1 MNKKNKERFEKS
13 FHLINSEINKR
24 KNKWTLSA
32 LNWIDFED
40 VSQIIRFHIFKKWEL
55 YDPKKPMLPWVN
67 RIISNQIKNLIRNNY
82 GNYARP
88 CLKCAAAIGESG
100 CRIYTNQNDSCP
112 MYKSWCKT
120 KKNAYDLKMAVSIE
134 DHSFEINNQPCNS
147 SDTQRASENLHAKM
161 KEILKPIEWKVYELL
176 YISNKSEEQVCKLLN
191 FKYDKNAKTAYNKQL
206 RNIQKSIIKKA
217 KQCLA
222 NGEIDL

>member
-1 MNKKNKERFEKS
+1 MKKNKLKFES
-13 FHLINSEINKR
+13 CINLINIEILKR
-24 KNKWTLSA
+24 KNKWTLST

-40 VSQIIRFHIFKKWEL
+40 VSQIIRFHIYKKWDL
-55 YDPKKPMLPWVN
+55 YDESKPMLPWVN

-88 CLKCAAAIGESG
+88 CLKCAAALGENE
-100 CRIYTNQNDSCP
+100 CRIYGKQDQSCP
-112 MYKSWCKT
+112 MFNNWSKT

-134 DHSFEINNQPCNS
+134 DHSYEINNQLCVNL
-147 SDTQRASENLHAKM
+147 DIQKATQNLHQKM
-161 KEILKPIEWKVYELL
+161 KQILKPVEWKVYELL
-176 YISNKSEEQVCKLLN
+176 YIDYKTEEQVCKILK
-191 FKYDKNAKTAYNKQL
+191 FKYDKKAKSAYNKQL
-206 RNIQKSIIKKA
+206 KNIQKSIIKKA

>member
-1 MNKKNKERFEKS
+1 MKKNKIKFEGCIN
-13 FHLINSEINKR
+13 LINTEILKR
-24 KNKWTLSA
+24 KNKWTLST

-40 VSQIIRFHIFKKWEL
+40 VSQIIRFHIYKKWNL
-55 YDPKKPMLPWVN
+55 YDDSKPILPWIN

-88 CLKCAAAIGESG
+88 CLKCAAALGDNE
-100 CRIYTNQNDSCP
+100 CRIYGKQDQSCP
-112 MYKSWCKT
+112 MFKNWLKT

-134 DHSFEINNQPCNS
+134 DHSHEINNQTGL
-147 SDTQRASENLHAKM
+147 DTDIQKATENLHKKM
-161 KEILKPIEWKVYELL
+161 QEILKPVEWKVYELL
-176 YISNKSEEQVCKLLN
+176 YIQYKSEEQVCRILK
-191 FKYDKNAKTAYNKQL
+191 FKYDKQAKSTYNKQL
-206 RNIQKSIIKKA
+206 KNIQKSIIKKA

>member
-1 MNKKNKERFEKS
+1 MKKNKIKFES
-13 FHLINSEINKR
+13 CINLINTEILKR
-24 KNKWTLSA
+24 KNKWTLST

-40 VSQIIRFHIFKKWEL
+40 VSQIIRFHIYKKWDL
-55 YDPKKPMLPWVN
+55 YDEKKPMLPWVN

-88 CLKCAAAIGESG
+88 CLKCAAALGENE
-100 CRIYTNQNDSCP
+100 CRIYGKQDQGCP
-112 MYKSWCKT
+112 MFNNWTKT

-134 DHSFEINNQPCNS
+134 DHSYEINNQLCVNS
-147 SDTQRASENLHAKM
+147 DIQKATQNLHQKM
-161 KEILKPIEWKVYELL
+161 KQILKPVEWKVYELL
-176 YISNKSEEQVCKLLN
+176 YIDHKTEEQVCKILK
-191 FKYDKNAKTAYNKQL
+191 FKYDKKAKSAYNKQL
-206 RNIQKSIIKKA
+206 KNIQKSIIKKA

>member
-1 MNKKNKERFEKS
+1 MKKNKIKFES
-13 FHLINSEINKR
+13 CINLINTEILKR
-24 KNKWTLSA
+24 KNKWTLST

-40 VSQIIRFHIFKKWEL
+40 VSQIIRFHIYKKWEL
-55 YDPKKPMLPWVN
+55 YDESKPMLPWVN

-88 CLKCAAAIGESG
+88 CLKCAAALGENE
-100 CRIYTNQNDSCP
+100 CRIYGKQEQACP
-112 MYKSWCKT
+112 MFNNWSKT

-134 DHSFEINNQPCNS
+134 DHSYEINNQLCVNL
-147 SDTQRASENLHAKM
+147 DIQKATQNLHRKM
-161 KEILKPIEWKVYELL
+161 KQILKPVEWKVYELL
-176 YISNKSEEQVCKLLN
+176 YIDYKTEEQVCKILK
-191 FKYDKNAKTAYNKQL
+191 FKYDKKAKSAYNKQL
-206 RNIQKSIIKKA
+206 KNIQKSIIKKA

>member
-1 MNKKNKERFEKS
+1 MKKNKIKFES
-13 FHLINSEINKR
+13 CINLINIEILKR
-24 KNKWTLSA
+24 KNKWTLST

-40 VSQIIRFHIFKKWEL
+40 VSQIIRFHIYKKWDL
-55 YDPKKPMLPWVN
+55 YDESKPMLPWVN

-88 CLKCAAAIGESG
+88 CLKCAAALGENE
-100 CRIYTNQNDSCP
+100 CRIYGKQDQSCP
-112 MYKSWCKT
+112 MFNNWSKT

-134 DHSFEINNQPCNS
+134 DHSYEINNQLCVNL
-147 SDTQRASENLHAKM
+147 DIQKATQNLHQKM
-161 KEILKPIEWKVYELL
+161 KQILKPVEWKVYELL
-176 YISNKSEEQVCKLLN
+176 YIDYKTEEQVCKILK
-191 FKYDKNAKTAYNKQL
+191 FKYDKKAKSAYNKQL
-206 RNIQKSIIKKA
+206 KNIQKSIIKKA

>member
-1 MNKKNKERFEKS
+1 MKKNKIKFES
-13 FHLINSEINKR
+13 CINLINTEILKR
-24 KNKWTLSA
+24 KNKWTLST

-40 VSQIIRFHIFKKWEL
+40 VSQIIRFHIYKKWDL
-55 YDPKKPMLPWVN
+55 YDEKKPMLPWVN

-88 CLKCAAAIGESG
+88 CLKCAAALGENE
-100 CRIYTNQNDSCP
+100 CRIYGKQDQGCP
-112 MYKSWCKT
+112 MFNNWSKT

-134 DHSFEINNQPCNS
+134 DHSYEINNQLCVNT
-147 SDTQRASENLHAKM
+147 DIQKATKNLHIKM
-161 KEILKPIEWKVYELL
+161 KQVLKPVEWKVYELL
-176 YISNKSEEQVCKLLN
+176 YIDHKTEEQVCKILK
-191 FKYDKNAKTAYNKQL
+191 FKYDKKAKSAYNKQL
-206 RNIQKSIIKKA
+206 KNIQKSIIKKA

>member
-1 MNKKNKERFEKS
+1 MKKNKIKFES
-13 FHLINSEINKR
+13 CINLINTEILKR
-24 KNKWTLSA
+24 KNKWTLST

-40 VSQIIRFHIFKKWEL
+40 VSQIIRFHIYKKWEL
-55 YDPKKPMLPWVN
+55 YDESKPMLPWVN

-82 GNYARP
+82 GNYTRP
-88 CLKCAAAIGESG
+88 CLKCVAAVGENE
-100 CRIYTNQNDSCP
+100 CKIYGKQEKACP
-112 MYKSWCKT
+112 LYNNWVKT
-120 KKNAYDLKMAVSIE
+120 KKNAYDLKMTLSIE
-134 DHSFEINNQPCNS
+134 DHSHEINNQSIEQC
-147 SDTQRASENLHAKM
+147 DIEKASASLHEKM
-161 KEILKPIEWKVYELL
+161 KKILKPIEWKVYDLL
-176 YISNKSEEQVCKLLN
+176 YVQNRTEEYICKNLN

>member
-1 MNKKNKERFEKS
+1 MKKNKIKFES
-13 FHLINSEINKR
+13 CINLINTEILKR
-24 KNKWTLSA
+24 KNKWTLST

-40 VSQIIRFHIFKKWEL
+40 VSQIIRFHIYKKWDL
-55 YDPKKPMLPWVN
+55 YDEKKPMLPWVN

-88 CLKCAAAIGESG
+88 CLKCAAALGENE
-100 CRIYTNQNDSCP
+100 CRIYGKQDQGCP
-112 MYKSWCKT
+112 MFNNWTKT

-134 DHSFEINNQPCNS
+134 DHSYEINNQLCVNS
-147 SDTQRASENLHAKM
+147 DIQKATQNLHQKM
-161 KEILKPIEWKVYELL
+161 KQILKPVEWKVYELL
-176 YISNKSEEQVCKLLN
+176 YVDHKTEEQVCKILK
-191 FKYDKNAKTAYNKQL
+191 FKYDKKAKSAYNKQL
-206 RNIQKSIIKKA
+206 KNIQKSIIKKA

>member
-1 MNKKNKERFEKS
+1 MKKNKIKFEACIN
-13 FHLINSEINKR
+13 LINTEILKR
-24 KNKWTLSA
+24 KNKWTLST

-40 VSQIIRFHIFKKWEL
+40 VSQIIRFHIYKKWNL
-55 YDPKKPMLPWVN
+55 YDESKPILPWIN

-88 CLKCAAAIGESG
+88 CLKCAAALGENE
-100 CRIYTNQNDSCP
+100 CRIYGKQDQGCP
-112 MYKSWCKT
+112 MFKNWLKT

-134 DHSFEINNQPCNS
+134 DHSYEINNQLS
-147 SDTQRASENLHAKM
+147 LDTDIQKATENLHKKM
-161 KEILKPIEWKVYELL
+161 KEILKPVEWKVYELL
-176 YISNKSEEQVCKLLN
+176 YINHKTEEQVCRILK
-191 FKYDKNAKTAYNKQL
+191 FKYDKKAKSTYNKQL
-206 RNIQKSIIKKA
+206 KNIQKSIIKKA

>member
-1 MNKKNKERFEKS
+1 MKKNKIKFES
-13 FHLINSEINKR
+13 CINLINTEILKR
-24 KNKWTLSA
+24 KNKWTLST

-40 VSQIIRFHIFKKWEL
+40 VSQIIRFHIYKKWEL
-55 YDPKKPMLPWVN
+55 YDESKPMLPWVN

-88 CLKCAAAIGESG
+88 CLKCAAALGENE
-100 CRIYTNQNDSCP
+100 CRIYGKQEQACP
-112 MYKSWCKT
+112 MFNNWSKT

-134 DHSFEINNQPCNS
+134 DHSYEINNQLCVNL
-147 SDTQRASENLHAKM
+147 DIQKATQNLHQKM
-161 KEILKPIEWKVYELL
+161 KQILKPVEWKVYELL
-176 YISNKSEEQVCKLLN
+176 YIDYKTEEQVCKILK
-191 FKYDKNAKTAYNKQL
+191 FKYDKKAKSAYNKQL
-206 RNIQKSIIKKA
+206 KNIQKSIIKKA